1 MHRLY
6 FEIARF
12 TTPSTVRF
20 NNFTES
26 QKMSTM
32 WSPGSL
38 KVVNSKSSQ
47 LLQEL
52 ISECRYVSF
61 FSPPNDA
68 DLFLVG
74 YNDSTLHLFSI
85 TNPEKSQVR
94 WSIHFR
100 LFLFPCLKI
109 YMFLIAQ
116 RLYPLMIQILC
127 RLGFHLKEFLQY
139 WGLIGLPSSPNRNLS
154 NNIFHFR

>member
-94 WSIHFR
+94 
-100 LFLFPCLKI
+100 
-109 YMFLIAQ
+109 
-116 RLYPLMIQILC
+116 
-127 RLGFHLKEFLQY
+127 
-139 WGLIGLPSSPNRNLS
+139 
-154 NNIFHFR
+154 